1 MQNVAPGVA
10 AERFDAIII
19 GGGPGGATAAA
30 ILAKAGWSTVVVEQQ
45 VFPRRK
51 VCGEY
56 LSATNWPLLEGL
68 GASAAFAESA
78 GPEVRRVALLSGRS
92 SVTAELPPGRV
103 NGSVRWGRALS
114 RERLDTLLLR
124 QAQDSGAFV
133 LQPWQACELERC
145 GDGFR
150 CVVVC
155 QASAERR
162 TLFAPIVVA
171 AHGSWAAG
179 PLPTQLARRS
189 KRGAH
194 LLGFKAT
201 FLDTNLHRELM
212 PLVSF
217 RDGYGGLVHD
227 DDRRVSFSCCIQRDR
242 LERLARDGRSAGDTL
257 LDYLFSECAALQET
271 LGGARRELPWLA
283 AGPIRPGMRRCYTGG
298 LFLVGNAA
306 GEAHPVVAEGISMA
320 MQAGWLL
327 AKRLAASDARTSA
340 AARDAVGKDYTVA
353 WRRAFAPRIHAAG
366 AIAHWAMRPGAVS
379 ASLPIIRR
387 CPHILTWGAW
397 CSGKTLNVWT
407 GGDQAASAAMAN

>member
-145 GDGFR
+145 GDGF
-150 CVVVC
+150 
-155 QASAERR
+155 
-162 TLFAPIVVA
+162 
-171 AHGSWAAG
+171 
-179 PLPTQLARRS
+179 
-189 KRGAH
+189 
-194 LLGFKAT
+194 
-201 FLDTNLHRELM
+201 
-212 PLVSF
+212 
-217 RDGYGGLVHD
+217 
-227 DDRRVSFSCCIQRDR
+227 
-242 LERLARDGRSAGDTL
+242 
-257 LDYLFSECAALQET
+257 
-271 LGGARRELPWLA
+271 
-283 AGPIRPGMRRCYTGG
+283 
-298 LFLVGNAA
+298 
-306 GEAHPVVAEGISMA
+306 
-320 MQAGWLL
+320 
-327 AKRLAASDARTSA
+327 
-340 AARDAVGKDYTVA
+340 
-353 WRRAFAPRIHAAG
+353 
-366 AIAHWAMRPGAVS
+366 
-379 ASLPIIRR
+379 
-387 CPHILTWGAW
+387 
-397 CSGKTLNVWT
+397 
-407 GGDQAASAAMAN
+407 

>member
-1 MQNVAPGVA
+1 MQKVAPGTA
-10 AERFDAIII
+10 AESFDAIII

-56 LSATNWPLLEGL
+56 LSGTNWPLLDAL
-68 GASAAFAESA
+68 GASAAFAELA

-92 SVTAELPPGRV
+92 SITAELPPSRV
-103 NGSVRWGRALS
+103 SGSVRWGRALS

-124 QAQDSGAFV
+124 QAQDHGAFV

-145 GDGFR
+145 GAGFR
-150 CVVVC
+150 CAAVC

-162 TLFAPIVVA
+162 TLLAPIVVA

-189 KRGAH
+189 KRGAD

-201 FLDTNLHRELM
+201 FLDTNLPRELM

-217 RDGYGGLVHD
+217 GGGYGGLVHD

-242 LERLARDGRSAGDTL
+242 LERLARDGRTAGDAL
-257 LDYLFSECAALQET
+257 LEYLFSECAQLQET
-271 LGGARRELPWLA
+271 LGRARREQPWLA
-283 AGPIRPGMRRCYTGG
+283 AGPIRPGIRRCYCDG

-353 WRRAFAPRIHAAG
+353 WRRAFAPRIHAAA
-366 AIAHWAMRPGAVS
+366 AIAHWAMRPGAVC

-387 CPHILTWGAW
+387 CPQVLTWGAW

-407 GGDQAASAAMAN
+407 SGDQTASVAIAN